1 MNSNLFASL
10 MLATTLASSAFAQER
25 QANEAEHRL
34 GQHPAVIIKERSKT
48 QGYDYASKFY
58 PHPAWL
64 FLLPEA
70 PGSTMESPSEIAARQ
85 QERDATAR
93 PATSPVAKARD

>member
-1 MNSNLFASL
+1 MNSNPFAFL
-10 MLATTLASSAFAQER
+10 ILATTLASPTFPQER
-25 QANEAEHRL
+25 PANEAEHRL
-34 GQHPAVIIKERSKT
+34 GQHPAVIIKERWKT

-70 PGSTMESPSEIAARQ
+70 PGSTMESPSELAARQ
-85 QERDATAR
+85 QERDATER
-93 PATSPVAKARD
+93 PAPPAVAKARN